1 MSSRNPPLKEYKFHN
16 NTYSNLS
23 SVSNKTIKTKFESV
37 KKERFSVYSTI
48 KPTDSSLLK
57 ENQDYYQFQYVFQ
70 DKADNTNT
78 IFFDSNSRKF
88 RTRFT
93 AKSTNIKSNAIN
105 LNSISKFNLNQKRN
119 QLYMLKNTN
128 SDNNKYQWKS
138 HNKSISNN
146 IDMRK
151 KKEISNKDS
160 DIRKDV
166 MKGMKNVI
174 GDLIENNKNQNKDS
188 DIRKNVMK
196 GMKNVIGDLIE
207 NNKNQNKD
215 SDIRKNV
222 INGMKDEIKK
232 LIENNKNKN
241 SEFRRKVIREMKNDI
256 GNLIENKKDQN
267 NFSQTKEDV
276 MNKMKNV
283 IDESLIQN
291 KRNEKSKSLSKNNFS
306 QKNNFPENSSKNEIF
321 SKLKYLTNNNP
332 SLNLN
337 KIQNQNEIAF
347 PFHNKND
354 ISHKNEESKILS
366 SKKNDNEENIN
377 IIQISQS
384 KHEDKNKSNMD
395 TNLIKNNVQ
404 EISQK
409 TEEKTIALIPG
420 QTIEKKTVNIY
431 FENPTEEVVKN
442 SDGTYSLILKQKKI
456 TTVTENSPI
465 EAYKIKTVKGVPGL
479 PIYKQLI
486 TYNYETISTSNK
498 NDNIENNNKNKAI
511 NRNLN
516 KEENFKRIEDK
527 LSGNNSI
534 NNEENKDLNKNSA
547 PELYKSKEKDAVF
560 KGKIKQKEI
569 VETPGEKEKKIN
581 YIKVLF
587 DNINKGKNSED
598 NLEKISQFLSNL
610 DEKERNEIM
619 KQLIKD
625 RINSNLIK
633 QLESLMKKKISKN
646 KNLESHKFSSNKDS
660 FQKNKITGFKEHIY
674 EGIEV
679 KGISPLKYDGLFLE
693 ISKYKDVIK
702 EKNPFDGPSPYN
714 KFYKTRKNII
724 KRKINDMALGNIE
737 DNKANDIKLV

>member
-160 DIRKDV
+160 DIRKD
-166 MKGMKNVI
+166 
-174 GDLIENNKNQNKDS
+174 
-188 DIRKNVMK
+188 VMK

-498 NDNIENNNKNKAI
+498 NDNIENNKLITFSQNNDNKNKAI

-560 KGKIKQKEI
+560 EGKTKQKEI

-598 NLEKISQFLSNL
+598 NLENISQFLSNL

-646 KNLESHKFSSNKDS
+646 KDFESHKFSSNKDS

-693 ISKYKDVIK
+693 ISQYKYVIK